1 MLLSGAIKKY
11 MKRRN
16 LIITIGGVG
25 AAGAAVGTGAFT
37 SVEADRDV
45 TVDVAGDAEAF
56 LGLEPTDEPNGDYA
70 ELDDELLV
78 LNFDGSAENVGGDGF
93 NPNST
98 TVVDD
103 VFTVTNQGTQDVG
116 VSVEFDIESDA
127 DVDIDFVA
135 QTATDPDGQVLN
147 DENSDSPVLLGVGE
161 SFNVGLEVDV
171 TSEDTFSGV
180 IVDDEITIIADAA
193 ESEGSSELAP
203 VRNASTGDTFET
215 LGDAL
220 DAVSEGE
227 TIQVLTGTEFAE
239 DVDIDTPYVRL
250 EATSN
255 TKPLIEGQ
263 VDLSAEGTTL
273 DGFEV
278 SPDEP
283 ATGTLDNEAI
293 RVTASNTTVTGN
305 TVTDF
310 PQEFN
315 GFGELIGI
323 VASNPDGDVQE
334 VSISGNEVIDLQ
346 PEDVDEDSDVAAV
359 GISIAG
365 NVNAAIDDNTVSN
378 VGGDEAF
385 YAWGI
390 VARETDDE
398 VPEDVKLTGNRI
410 EGVTSAD
417 GFDQEFFGV
426 GFGWDVEE
434 ADASVLSANDNSIDT
449 PELLVENKDPENE
462 IDATDNWWG
471 SDEGA
476 EEEHIVGDD
485 PIRSE
490 VYDVVDS
497 DSRGPVNTN
506 EPLDTDPN

>member
-1 MLLSGAIKKY
+1 MN
-11 MKRRN
+11 RRKF
-16 LIITIGGVG
+16 TIGLASL
-25 AAGAAVGTGAFT
+25 AAGSAAAIGTGAFT
-37 SVEADRDV
+37 SVEADRGI
-45 TVDVAGDAEAF
+45 TVDVASDAEAF
-56 LGLEPTDEPNGDYA
+56 LGLEPTDKPNGDYA

-78 LNFDGSAENVGGDGF
+78 LNFDGSAEDVGGKGF

-103 VFTVTNQGTQDVG
+103 VFTATNQGTQDVG

-147 DENSDSPVLLGVGE
+147 DESNDSPVLLGVGE

-180 IVDDEITIIADAA
+180 IVDDEITILADAA

-239 DVDIDTPYVRL
+239 DVDIDTPDVTL

-273 DGFEV
+273 DGFGV
-278 SPDEP
+278 SPNDP

-310 PQEFN
+310 PQDFD

-323 VASNPDGDVQE
+323 VASNPDGDAVQD
-334 VSISGNEVIDLQ
+334 VSISENEVIDLQ

-390 VARETDDE
+390 VARETGDE
-398 VPEDVKLTGNRI
+398 VPEGVNLTGNRI
-410 EGVTSAD
+410 EDVTSAD

-426 GFGWDVEE
+426 GFGWDVEG
-434 ADASVLSANDNSIDT
+434 ADASVLSAIDNSIDT

-462 IDATDNWWG
+462 IDATGNWWG

-476 EEEHIVGDD
+476 DEERIFGGA

-490 VYDVVDS
+490 VDEVVS
-497 DSRGPVNTN
+497 DSRGPVNTDD
-506 EPLDTDPN
+506 PLDSDPN